1 MHFRILFYQY
11 FYANI
16 FIQASASMTRTLAN
30 RKRTTMTQ
38 ALNATMTLTQKIIAK
53 ACGRGSVMPGDIV
66 VGDAN
71 FGLGSIR

>member
-1 MHFRILFYQY
+1 
-11 FYANI
+11 
-16 FIQASASMTRTLAN
+16 
-30 RKRTTMTQ
+30 MTQ